1 MRATRTLTGGPK
13 MNDGYAQAL
22 VDALVEQRNS
32 ALDALAKC
40 RAELSVMR
48 SLVESMKKAEEPAT
62 GG

>member
-1 MRATRTLTGGPK
+1 